1 MTATG
6 RRAGES
12 RCSSTATRPSTIRGV
27 AAQPK
32 HSWTRTASTG
42 RPASPVSAEPAE
54 PTEPAAP
61 AAPPIAAV

>member
-1 MTATG
+1 MIATG

-27 AAQPK
+27 VAQPK

-42 RPASPVSAEPAE
+42 RPTRPASAGSTGPAV
-54 PTEPAAP
+54 P
-61 AAPPIAAV
+61 AAPPTAAV

>member
-42 RPASPVSAEPAE
+42 RPACPVPAESMAPVAAEGPAEPAAEE
-54 PTEPAAP
+54 P
-61 AAPPIAAV
+61 